1 MEYGQ
6 LEESKSDETI
16 ENLKISCK
24 VPNQI
29 TEIKPSCS
37 CNNTPYQN
45 CMNSSISKSD
55 FEFRATYEPI
65 ILKSDNNAGVYPLFK
80 SPLDNSRLVEPTS
93 FNCKFLNDWMK
104 ASNTCKFFTVVAMYN
119 ENWKLF
125 HHTLEGILENVE
137 SLTNNEKLDIKADN
151 FGAVF
156 IVDGLEP
163 FLKTFYSID
172 LKDNVNTGCCLKSN
186 EFYFSQVFNIDVI
199 DEHFPGCDI
208 TSGNFQIIG
217 NLVDNLKS
225 DNILELDDEL
235 AHMFCQK
242 VQYKNTF
249 LNLIFCVK
257 HENKRKLNTHKW
269 FLEGFC
275 KRIDPLYIA
284 LLDVG
289 TRPRS
294 KGLYY
299 LFKAMHYDRRVAGC
313 CGEIIPQCKLTNILV
328 MAQMVEYKSSHIFD
342 KAVESHIGYISVLPG
357 AFSAYRWES
366 LNKPELMNIYFKSQR
381 KNQKLDMFQA
391 NMYLAEDRILCLEL
405 MCQAGRANYLRYV
418 KESVAETDVP
428 ETLNE
433 LLAQRRRWINGSW
446 FSMIYAIR
454 RCNKINKSGH
464 SWKTR
469 FLFKILMIYYS
480 LASLFSWLLIGS
492 LYYSF
497 TLSIE
502 EITKEKIIGNP
513 CGVEFLTLPVLFLY
527 SGMLLIVLICS
538 FSVKPK
544 TVENLFWWISVT
556 LSLLTS
562 FNIIIILWN
571 FTRKGHLFIY
581 GENYFEVIKNL
592 MIISIPGSTALLIL
606 LSCLNS
612 PKESLKFIYGFP
624 CYFFVMGIY
633 FNVFTIYAIS
643 NTHDCSWGNRPD
655 KQTAEEIQ
663 LGHKYKN
670 ERTRWVLVWLFSN
683 LLFIRICVY
692 LGLNTNQSGLIF
704 LLVLSGLVVFSTTIK
719 FLIALFYLVS
729 ECIAKSRKR
738 RIN

>member
-1 MEYGQ
+1 MEYNR
-6 LEESKSDETI
+6 LDESQIIQNDNTN
-16 ENLKISCK
+16 ENLWRSCK
-24 VPNQI
+24 VPNKVI
-29 TEIKPSCS
+29 EIKSSCS
-37 CNNTPYQN
+37 CGSKTSIEN
-45 CMNSSISKSD
+45 CMKSTITQSE
-55 FEFRATYEPI
+55 FEYRATYEPI
-65 ILKSDNNAGVYPLFK
+65 KLKSDRNPGVYPLF
-80 SPLDNSRLVEPTS
+80 NSTT

-104 ASNTCKFFTVVAMYN
+104 ASNTCKFFTVIAMYN

-125 HHTLEGILENVE
+125 HHTLQGILENVE
-137 SLTNNEKLDIKADN
+137 ALTENPKLDVKADDI
-151 FGAVF
+151 GAIF

-172 LKDNVNTGCCLKSN
+172 LKDYVKTGSCLKSN

-199 DEHFPGCDI
+199 AEHFPGCDI
-208 TSGNFQIIG
+208 TSGNFQIIS

-225 DNILELDDEL
+225 DNVLESDDEL

-242 VQYKNTF
+242 VQYKDTF

-289 TRPRS
+289 TRPRA

-313 CGEIIPQCKLTNILV
+313 CGEIIPQYSFCNILV
-328 MAQMVEYKSSHIFD
+328 LAQMVEYKASHIFD

-357 AFSAYRWES
+357 AFSAYRWECI
-366 LNKPELMNIYFKSQR
+366 NKPELMNIYFKSQR

-405 MCQAGRANYLRYV
+405 MCQTNRANILRYV

-446 FSMIYAIR
+446 FSMIYSIR
-454 RCNKINKSGH
+454 RCNKINTSGH
-464 SWKTR
+464 DRKTKI
-469 FLFKILMIYYS
+469 LFKLLMIYYS
-480 LASLFSWLLIGS
+480 LASLFSWLLVGS

-502 EITKEKIIGNP
+502 ELAKSKLFDNP
-513 CGVEFLTLPVLFLY
+513 CAVEFFTQPILFLY
-527 SGMLLIVLICS
+527 TGMLLIALICS
-538 FSVKPK
+538 FSVKPRK
-544 TVENLFWWISVT
+544 VENLFWWMSVI
-556 LSLLTS
+556 LSSLTS
-562 FNIIIILWN
+562 FNIILILWN
-571 FTRKGHLFIY
+571 FINRDDQIFIY
-581 GENYFEVIKNL
+581 GQNYFLVVKNL
-592 MIISIPGSTALLIL
+592 MIISIPGSFALLIL

-612 PKESLKFIYGFP
+612 PKESLKFIYGVP
-624 CYFFVMGIY
+624 SYFFVMGIY

-655 KQTAEEIQ
+655 KLTAEESQ
-663 LGHKYKN
+663 LVFKYKN

-683 LLFIRICVY
+683 LLFTRICVY
-692 LGLNTNQSGLIF
+692 LGLNSNSSGLIF
-704 LLVLSGLVVFSTTIK
+704 LLVLSGLVVFTTTLK
-719 FLIALFYLVS
+719 FLIALFYLIS
-729 ECIAKSRKR
+729 ECIAKGRKK